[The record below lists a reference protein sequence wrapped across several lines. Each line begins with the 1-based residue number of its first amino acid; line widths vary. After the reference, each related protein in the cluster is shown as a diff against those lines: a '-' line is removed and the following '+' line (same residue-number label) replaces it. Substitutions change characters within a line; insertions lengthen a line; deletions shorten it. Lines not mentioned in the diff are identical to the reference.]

1 MEDLPKTTEST
12 SQEISSN
19 NSLMMKLFEEIEVD
33 APSGEYCTEDQ
44 TWSHREWLEF
54 SPVKNNQEM

>member
-1 MEDLPKTTEST
+1 MATISGT
-12 SQEISSN
+12 SRQQKSILER
-19 NSLMMKLFEEIEVD
+19 LFEPLSITPTTGVYD
-33 APSGEYCTEDQ
+33 PGSQ